1 MLIVVRHG
9 RTGLNASGRLLG
21 RLDPPLDDVGHKQAQ
36 AVASLL
42 AGDGVDR
49 VVSSPLARA
58 RSTAAAIASAASLDP
73 QASLDVE
80 IDDRWIEVDY
90 GELDGVPLADVPAAT
105 WAQWRSDP
113 GFAPA
118 GGESLAA
125 VSVRVADACAEL
137 IEQAADA
144 NVVVVSH
151 VSPVKAAVCWA
162 LGVDT
167 HVAWRT
173 FVAPGSVTRINRGPA
188 GPVLATFNER
198 PVVDTGR

>member
-9 RTGLNASGRLLG
+9 RTELNAAARLLG
-21 RLDPPLDDVGHKQAQ
+21 RLDPPLDDLGQRQAN
-36 AVASLL
+36 AVADMLT
-42 AGDGVDR
+42 AGGVDR
-49 VVSSPLARA
+49 VVSSPLLRA
-58 RSTAAAIASAASLDP
+58 RSTAAAIASKASV
-73 QASLDVE
+73 DVE
-80 IDDRWIEVDY
+80 VDDRWIEVDY
-90 GELDGVPLADVPAAT
+90 GVLDGVPLADVPAQT

-113 GFAPA
+113 DFAPD
-118 GGESLAA
+118 GGESLAS
-125 VSVRVADACAEL
+125 VSVRVAQVCAEL
-137 IEQAADA
+137 LDEATDT

-188 GPVLATFNER
+188 GPVLASFNER
-198 PVVDTGR
+198 PVIDADR